1 MGLGLLITSALVT
14 VPLFVAAVRHVVVRY
29 GHPRRLARR
38 FAARDA
44 RRPGGGL
51 GGGGFGIAAAE
62 ELQAFFSGNK
72 RVQLEHRQEQL
83 TLRDDD
89 HASGAPPH
97 TGVDLERGTAVLRL
111 PPRKP

>member
-1 MGLGLLITSALVT
+1 MALGLLITSALVA
-14 VPLFVAAVRHVVVRY
+14 VPLFFAALRHVIVHY

-38 FAARDA
+38 FAAKDA
-44 RRPGGGL
+44 RRPGGSA
-51 GGGGFGIAAAE
+51 GGFGIMAAE
-62 ELQAFFSGNK
+62 ELQAFFNGNK
-72 RVQLEHRQEQL
+72 RVQLEHKQEQL

-89 HASGAPPH
+89 HASGAPPR